1 MKKILK
7 EEIIEFVNK
16 EGRLPSGKI
25 KGEEK
30 LYRKWRL
37 SEEKRI
43 LEEYVGKE
51 IEEIPEEYQ
60 EFVRKM
66 REYGYGL
73 IKKILKEEIIEF
85 VNKEGRLPSG
95 TKKREITLYQKWRIS
110 EEKRILEEYTGR
122 EVKEVPEEY
131 QEFVRQ
137 MREYGIIN
145 VYKGR
150 KPKEIVQAS
159 IGSIKNIELIDKENK
174 VLHDLIEKNK
184 NKLKEE

>member
-1 MKKILK
+1 MNELFDIEKFNLISDEENYYFFRALEPGDIDDIKNGIIK
-7 EEIIEFVNK
+7 EEK
-16 EGRLPSGKI
+16 
-25 KGEEK
+25 
-30 LYRKWRL
+30 
-37 SEEKRI
+37 
-43 LEEYVGKE
+43 
-51 IEEIPEEYQ
+51 
-60 EFVRKM
+60 
-66 REYGYGL
+66 
-73 IKKILKEEIIEF
+73 
-85 VNKEGRLPSG
+85 
-95 TKKREITLYQKWRIS
+95 TLYQKWRIS

-150 KPKEIVQAS
+150 RPKEIVQAS

-174 VLHDLIEKNK
+174 VLHELIEKNK